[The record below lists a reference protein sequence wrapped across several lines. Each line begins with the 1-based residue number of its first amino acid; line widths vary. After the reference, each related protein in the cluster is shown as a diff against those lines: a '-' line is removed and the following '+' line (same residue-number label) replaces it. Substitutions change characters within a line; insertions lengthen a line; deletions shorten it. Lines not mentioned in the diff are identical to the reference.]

1 MEKKSKVESIEK
13 YKPLSVKE
21 RVIQDMKGLGVYKTE
36 YDNIIT
42 IYCDLLTQYDDAQ
55 KKFIDSNYQ
64 YETSTAAGGTKKS
77 AIVATLENLRKD
89 IIAYSDRLCLNPRA
103 IENITTENKKQS
115 SLSDILSEMR

>member
-1 MEKKSKVESIEK
+1 MAKKSKVESIEK
-13 YKPLSVKE
+13 YKSLSVKE

-55 KKFIDSNYQ
+55 KKFIESDYQ

>member
-1 MEKKSKVESIEK
+1 MAKKSKVESIEK
-13 YKPLSVKE
+13 YKSLSVKE

-55 KKFIDSNYQ
+55 KKFVDSNYQ